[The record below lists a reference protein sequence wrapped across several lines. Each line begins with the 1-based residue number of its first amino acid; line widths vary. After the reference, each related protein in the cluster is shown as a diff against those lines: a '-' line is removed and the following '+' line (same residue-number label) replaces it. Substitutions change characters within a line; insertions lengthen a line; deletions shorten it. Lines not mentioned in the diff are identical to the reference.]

1 MSRWFIIFGALNGFL
16 SVALGAFAA
25 HGLKARV
32 TPDLLETFQT
42 GARYEMY
49 HGLALILVGVL
60 LRLFPEQGLL
70 NGAGWAFLTG
80 IIIFCGSLYLIVFT
94 GVRSFGALAPIGGLS
109 FMAGWVLLLIA
120 FIRLR
125 G

>member
-1 MSRWFIIFGALNGFL
+1 MDRWFVILGSLNSFL

-25 HGLKARV
+25 HGLKNRV

-49 HGLALILVGVL
+49 HGLALILVGLL
-60 LRLFPEQGLL
+60 LRLYPQHTLF
-70 NGAGWAFLTG
+70 NWAGWAFLAGTVL
-80 IIIFCGSLYLIVFT
+80 FCGSLYAIVFT
-94 GVRSFGALAPIGGLS
+94 GVRGFGAVAPLGGLS
-109 FMAGWVLLLIA
+109 FMAGWLILVIT
-120 FIRLR
+120 FLKMK

>member
-1 MSRWFIIFGALNGFL
+1 MDRWFVILGSLNSFL

-25 HGLKARV
+25 HGLKNRV

-49 HGLALILVGVL
+49 HGLALILVGIL
-60 LRLFPEQGLL
+60 LRLYPQQTLFSW
-70 NGAGWAFLTG
+70 AGWAFLVGTVL
-80 IIIFCGSLYLIVFT
+80 FCGSLYAIVFT
-94 GVRSFGALAPIGGLS
+94 GVRGFGAVAPLGGLS
-109 FMAGWVLLLIA
+109 FMAGWLILMIT
-120 FIRLR
+120 FLKMK